1 MEIIYFSFLLALF
14 LLGYFTGRLQRRV
27 SQLEEDLSQAA
38 KHMGLPGLPRMAKTG
53 YPVYGV
59 GDDIAINLEDLI
71 RRVQRLETSKII
83 ANQRIATLEQNIVNL
98 AALEYNVNYLLDL
111 YEQPY
116 EEAYEEQVL
125 PAYVEEVQMEN

>member
-38 KHMGLPGLPRMAKTG
+38 KHMGLPGLPRMAKT
-53 YPVYGV
+53 